1 MDENRIMLRKAV
13 MAAAEA
19 VNEAET
25 DYRNKADKCREA
37 TERAVVDAHKRW
49 EASVMDLREAREEI
63 DALPFKKNS
72 AEHLL
77 AHHPEA
83 GAYDYDHGICD
94 HETDKAFDIVVEHKH
109 NGDSYAYHSE
119 LVPDNA
125 DDLRGYR
132 LLTDAEALTEA
143 RKYRDKPK
151 VDDWEAR
158 ACWALLS
165 DEYGKI
171 ED

>member
-1 MDENRIMLRKAV
+1 
-13 MAAAEA
+13 
-19 VNEAET
+19 
-25 DYRNKADKCREA
+25 
-37 TERAVVDAHKRW
+37 
-49 EASVMDLREAREEI
+49 MDLREAREEI

-94 HETDKAFDIVVEHKH
+94 HETDKVFDVVVEQKH

-132 LLTDAEALTEA
+132 LLTDAEARHEA
-143 RKYRDKPK
+143 RRYDTKPK